1 MREGR
6 TTNAIPLIS
15 HAARFEGSRK
25 DVSQQI
31 LRLRIVHRA
40 AKALLTGRILHVFQT
55 SLLFFQLSL
64 HPFYALLLFPLA
76 LVPAHAIFHTVGWS
90 EADRLVE
97 FIHLALQGGDLVFL
111 RENLG
116 LHVLGRLLWSV

>member
-6 TTNAIPLIS
+6 TTRAIPLIS

-25 DVSQQI
+25 DDSQRVV
-31 LRLRIVHRA
+31 RLRIVYRT
-40 AKALLTGRILHVFQT
+40 AKALFTGRILHVFQA

-76 LVPAHAIFHTVGWS
+76 LVPTHAIFNTVGWS
-90 EADRLVE
+90 KADRLVE
-97 FIHLALQGGDLVFL
+97 FIHLALQSGNLFFL
-111 RENLG
+111 RKNLG
-116 LHVLGRLLWSV
+116 LHVLRLLLGSV